1 MKAAQRQPGFSFS
14 KSKRL
19 IRSSDFARVRSEG
32 RTIRGELMMFGVMV
46 GDGAP
51 FFRGGFITSQRVGG
65 AVVRNRIRRRL
76 REIVRLHQRQ
86 LRQDLGLVIIARS
99 SAPRASY
106 QWQGEEWLR
115 VATRASVLAA

>member
-1 MKAAQRQPGFSFS
+1 MKAAPDQPGFSLG

-32 RTIRGELMMFGVMV
+32 RTVRGELMMFGVMM
-46 GDGAP
+46 GDDAKS
-51 FFRGGFITSQRVGG
+51 FRAGFVTSRRVGG

-86 LRQDLGLVIIARS
+86 LRQDLWLVTIARS
-99 SAPRASY
+99 GAARASC
-106 QWQGEEWLR
+106 QELRDEWLR
-115 VATRASVLAA
+115 LAKRASILAP